1 MMKADVR
8 IPKGFRKV
16 TRGNVRVGD
25 RILTIDK
32 SQPEWT
38 VVEQVEIDSA
48 AAWGVGNLN
57 VRDWGMVIRKEKP

>member
-1 MMKADVR
+1 MKADIR
-8 IPKGFRKV
+8 IPRGFRKV

-38 VVEQVEIDSA
+38 VVDLIEIESA
-48 AAWGVGNLN
+48 IAWSDNGLRVS
-57 VRDWGMVIRKEKP
+57 DWGMVIREVK

>member
-1 MMKADVR
+1 MRATIA
-8 IPKGFRKV
+8 IPKNWRRV

-57 VRDWGMVIRKEKP
+57 VKLWGMVIRKVKP

>member
-1 MMKADVR
+1 MRATIA
-8 IPKGFRKV
+8 IPKNWRRV

-38 VVEQVEIDSA
+38 VVEQVELESA
-48 AAWGVGNLN
+48 VAWDGNGLR
-57 VRDWGMVIRKEKP
+57 VSGWGMVIREVK